1 MAKLELPHKRS
12 ALERLLELGL
22 VQIGLDARNEDVQ
35 VPPHLINDL
44 QLRLNL
50 SYRFGLPLDLDEWG
64 INTTLTF
71 SGTNYDC
78 LIPWTCIYLMISH
91 VSGESLLYPSDVPAE
106 LLANLAPNSDEEMLR
121 GDGDEEHP
129 ALHLAYVEPEIE
141 PDDEPEPPKKKT
153 TKPKSKSKTK
163 SRNHLRLVK

>member
-22 VQIGLDARNEDVQ
+22 VQIGLDARNEDIQ
-35 VPPHLINDL
+35 VPEHLINDL

-78 LIPWTCIYLMISH
+78 LIPWTCVYLMISH
-91 VSGESLLYPSDVPAE
+91 VSGESLLYPSDVPPE

-121 GDGDEEHP
+121 GEEDGQP
-129 ALHLAYVEPEIE
+129 ALHLAYVEPEME
-141 PDDEPEPPKKKT
+141 PDDEPDPPKKKT
-153 TKPKSKSKTK
+153 TKPKSKSKTQ